1 MKELVAVGLSS
12 CAIMLAL
19 HTAPRTSSDWERR
32 LDGRLRAVA
41 DSPAATPLRIV
52 ASTRTGTMDV
62 VQWRL
67 TRAGATSLVVV
78 ASDQLAMQVRP
89 GLLKTVA
96 EDADVPRLRLESPIG
111 ASSNSSSL
119 ATPSGLVG
127 TQALLPHPRPIN

>member
-1 MKELVAVGLSS
+1 
-12 CAIMLAL
+12 
-19 HTAPRTSSDWERR
+19 
-32 LDGRLRAVA
+32 
-41 DSPAATPLRIV
+41 
-52 ASTRTGTMDV
+52 MDV

-96 EDADVPRLRLESPIG
+96 EDADVTRLRLESPIG